1 MSHVLDASALLAGV
15 QNEVGGETVR
25 KVIAGSV
32 ISSVN
37 WSEVHSKVL
46 VHGVNPEKLKK
57 RLEGLGLIIEPFS
70 VEDADIAGSLIVKTK
85 PLGLSL
91 GDRACLA
98 LALRLHKP
106 VLTAEKIWLK
116 LLLEINIETIR

>member
-1 MSHVLDASALLAGV
+1 MSHVIDASALLAAV
-15 QNEVGGETVR
+15 QNEVGAETVR

-46 VHGVNPEKLKK
+46 IHGVNPEKLKN
-57 RLEGLGLIIEPFS
+57 RLEGLGLGIEPFS
-70 VEDADIAGSLIVKTK
+70 VEDADIAGSLIIKTK

-116 LLLEINIETIR
+116 LSMDVTIQAIC